1 MSKIILPDIIAVG
14 IYNSRVRI
22 GDKDESKPRT
32 TTMFEIELPTEN
44 SGFSFIDD
52 ESRKVS
58 TNTIICAK
66 PNQRRHTARLPFTC
80 RYIHM
85 RVDDGLLCEKLMG
98 LPNFIPTER
107 NLYYSELFDE
117 IETLFGSKLESDII
131 LVQSLLLKLIY
142 SLLADSKKQEKYRFI
157 KSEKARTIDDIVDY
171 IRNNITKELTLSS
184 ISEYVS
190 MSPTYLHRIFRE
202 ATGMTIREYIE
213 EQRITDAIRLLT
225 TTNMTLTE
233 IALESG
239 FSSQSYFS
247 FVFKRK
253 MKMTP
258 RQYVKK
264 SSERYFYEN
273 K

>member
-1 MSKIILPDIIAVG
+1 
-14 IYNSRVRI
+14 
-22 GDKDESKPRT
+22 
-32 TTMFEIELPTEN
+32 
-44 SGFSFIDD
+44 
-52 ESRKVS
+52 
-58 TNTIICAK
+58 
-66 PNQRRHTARLPFTC
+66 
-80 RYIHM
+80 
-85 RVDDGLLCEKLMG
+85 
-98 LPNFIPTER
+98 
-107 NLYYSELFDE
+107 
-117 IETLFGSKLESDII
+117 
-131 LVQSLLLKLIY
+131 
-142 SLLADSKKQEKYRFI
+142 
-157 KSEKARTIDDIVDY
+157 
-171 IRNNITKELTLSS
+171 
-184 ISEYVS
+184 